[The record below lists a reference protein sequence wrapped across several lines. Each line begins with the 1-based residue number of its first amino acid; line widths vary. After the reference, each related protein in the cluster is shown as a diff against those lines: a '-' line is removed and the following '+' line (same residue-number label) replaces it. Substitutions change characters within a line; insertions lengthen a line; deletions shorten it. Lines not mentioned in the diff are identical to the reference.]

1 MDYKEFEEAV
11 ETMELCAKSSLY
23 DLKRKY
29 KELSKIYHPDM
40 PEGDEEK
47 FMKINKSYKIVKN
60 YMEKFRYTLEE
71 EEFKE
76 QYPFF
81 IDQKNWF

>member
-1 MDYKEFEEAV
+1 MDYKEFEKSV
-11 ETMELCAKSSLY
+11 DLLELCSKSSLH
-23 DLKRKY
+23 DLKIKY
-29 KELSKIYHPDM
+29 KELSKLYHPDM
-40 PEGDEEK
+40 PGGNQEK
-47 FMKINKSYKIVKN
+47 FIELTKSYKMVKS

-76 QYPFF
+76 QFPFF